1 MSASLE
7 TRHLALLATLV
18 CHDVRF
24 VLVGGVALQ
33 VHGYSGVTRDVDVTI
48 AADDANGH
56 RIEAALAAMKAQSY
70 LVGERG
76 SAYRTDYG
84 QLEVMRWTDGV
95 GDYEAW
101 MRDASEVEL
110 MPGLTVP
117 VGSASDLLL
126 SKEAAGRDKDNDALP
141 RIRADLL
148 ASGELRRE
156 DVRGPV
162 AETASEPERD
172 PRLDDLLGPRPTER
186 RTRGLWDHAAELIVG
201 YRERWN
207 IPEDGPLLGAQPP
220 TGDPRAAADR
230 AALDRQLKRLGRM
243 LERDRSASDGL
254 DRDPVDG
261 GEDLE
266 RGR

>member
-1 MSASLE
+1 M
-7 TRHLALLATLV
+7 
-18 CHDVRF
+18 
-24 VLVGGVALQ
+24 
-33 VHGYSGVTRDVDVTI
+33 HGYSGVTRDVDVTI
-48 AADDANGH
+48 AADDANG
-56 RIEAALAAMKAQSY
+56 RQIEAALAAMKAQPY

-95 GDYEAW
+95 GDYKAW
-101 MRDASEVEL
+101 MRGASDVEL
-110 MPGLTVP
+110 TPGLTVP

-148 ASGELRRE
+148 AAGELRPE

-162 AETASEPERD
+162 AEMATEPEHD

-186 RTRGLWDHAAELIVG
+186 RARGLWDHAAELIAD
-201 YRERWN
+201 YRERWY
-207 IPEDGPLLGAQPP
+207 IPEGGPLLGARPP
-220 TGDPRAAADR
+220 TDISQGADR
-230 AALDRQLKRLGRM
+230 ASLDRQLERLGRM
-243 LERDRSASDGL
+243 LERDRFGHDDL
-254 DRDPVDG
+254 DREAVDR
-261 GEDLE
+261 EDLD